1 MVTFRLVVT
10 HGETGQWTITSP
22 ELSEL
27 HVIGWTFN
35 EALQTIPVAVDGL
48 KKSITETPN
57 TPNGRILAL
66 L

>member
-1 MVTFRLVVT
+1 MTTFRLVVT

-27 HVIGWTFN
+27 HVIGWTLN
-35 EALQTIPVAVDGL
+35 EALATVPVAVDGL
-48 KKSITETPN
+48 KRSNPEN
-57 TPNGRILAL
+57 RILAL